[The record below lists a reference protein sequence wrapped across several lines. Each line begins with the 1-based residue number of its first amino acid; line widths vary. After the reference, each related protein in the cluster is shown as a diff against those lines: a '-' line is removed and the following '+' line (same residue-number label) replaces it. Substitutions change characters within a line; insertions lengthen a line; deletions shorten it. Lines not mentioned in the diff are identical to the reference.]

1 MKIFIS
7 IPMNGRP
14 DEEVLSEMKT
24 IIQDYEDIYGGE
36 TELIETL
43 LPMDNTPV
51 NNERIYMLGRSIQL
65 MALADAVIFAPN
77 WKKARGCRVE
87 ELVAKSYGIRRYY
100 YLRKGKMIDSEHG
113 LFVYGCP
120 ENYETDDF

>member
-1 MKIFIS
+1 MKLFIS

-14 DEEVLSEMKT
+14 DDEVLKEMTT
-24 IIQDYEDIYGGE
+24 IVQDYEDIYGGE
-36 TELIETL
+36 VELIETL
-43 LPMDNTPV
+43 LPMDDTAV
-51 NNERIYMLGRSIQL
+51 NHERVYMLGRSIQL
-65 MALADAVIFAPN
+65 MAQADAVIFAPGY
-77 WKKARGCRVE
+77 KKARGCRVE

-100 YLRKGKMIDSEHG
+100 YLSKGKMIDGEHG